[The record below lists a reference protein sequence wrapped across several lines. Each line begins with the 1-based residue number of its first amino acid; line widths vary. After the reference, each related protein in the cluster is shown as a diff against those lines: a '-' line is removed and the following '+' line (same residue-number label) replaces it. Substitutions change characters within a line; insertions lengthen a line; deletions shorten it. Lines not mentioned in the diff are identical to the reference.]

1 MVQAYGQRAQKARGK
16 NHEKER
22 NSLQQILKTPVII
35 LLLTKT
41 NQSKESI

>member
-1 MVQAYGQRAQKARGK
+1 MVQAYGQRAQEARGGV
-16 NHEKER
+16 EEEESTR
-22 NSLQQILKTPVII
+22 LQQILKLPVII

>member
-22 NSLQQILKTPVII
+22 NTVQQILISLVII
-35 LLLTKT
+35 LLLTPT
-41 NQSKESI
+41 NQLKESI